1 MTVKIVPNSYTYFL
15 LGISAYV
22 DGRYADCMHQS
33 ESCLNTMKSFTEI
46 QVPNLMS
53 VIAKLHSY
61 VGNAAIETRDYLT
74 ALDHHE
80 RDLLIGEEK

>member
-1 MTVKIVPNSYTYFL
+1 
-15 LGISAYV
+15 
-22 DGRYADCMHQS
+22 
-33 ESCLNTMKSFTEI
+33 MKSFTEI

-61 VGNAAIETRDYLT
+61 IGNAAIEMRDYLT

-80 RDLLIGEEK
+80 RDLVIGEE